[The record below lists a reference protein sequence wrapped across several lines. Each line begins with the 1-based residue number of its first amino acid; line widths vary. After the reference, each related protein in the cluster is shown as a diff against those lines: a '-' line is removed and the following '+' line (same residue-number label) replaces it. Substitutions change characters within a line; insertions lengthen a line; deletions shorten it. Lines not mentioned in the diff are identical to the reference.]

1 MQVNCFYKK
10 IMNQLGVPLIKLQID
25 WLKSELNMLHP
36 FREGNG
42 RTIRIFLQALSKGVD
57 WNFTDID

>member
-1 MQVNCFYKK
+1 
-10 IMNQLGVPLIKLQID
+10 MNQLGVPLIKLQID